1 MNGLTLRNR
10 LIKAATSEGRSPGG
24 VPGDSLARFHERF
37 GEGGVGMTTLAY
49 CAAEADGRI
58 HEHMLHMDEPHR
70 ETLAALIT
78 RAQATGTKVAG
89 QLSHCG
95 SFTKNR
101 QMQDRRPLGPS
112 RTLNPLG
119 IPHGLGIVDALST
132 DQIRE
137 RVRVHAR
144 AAGFMKSV
152 GFDAIELHFGH
163 GYAVSQFL
171 SPRTNRRSDEYGG
184 SLENRARFALEV
196 LEAVREAVGED
207 FPLLAKISMSDGV
220 ARGTSIDESLTFAS
234 ELDTAGIDAIVL
246 SGGSSSGNPMMVF
259 HGDSLLPGLL
269 AEESSALMRL
279 GLRLARPFM
288 FKSYPYRETYFLED
302 ALRVRERVGC
312 AVCYVG
318 GVCTGASV
326 ERLMN
331 DGFDFVQLGRAL
343 LYDPDLPKR
352 LARESD
358 YRNGC
363 DHCNRCA
370 SLIEAPGGIRCVR
383 VPSLTDI

>member
-1 MNGLTLRNR
+1 
-10 LIKAATSEGRSPGG
+10 
-24 VPGDSLARFHERF
+24 
-37 GEGGVGMTTLAY
+37 
-49 CAAEADGRI
+49 
-58 HEHMLHMDEPHR
+58 
-70 ETLAALIT
+70 
-78 RAQATGTKVAG
+78 
-89 QLSHCG
+89 
-95 SFTKNR
+95 
-101 QMQDRRPLGPS
+101 
-112 RTLNPLG
+112 
-119 IPHGLGIVDALST
+119 
-132 DQIRE
+132 
-137 RVRVHAR
+137 
-144 AAGFMKSV
+144 
-152 GFDAIELHFGH
+152 
-163 GYAVSQFL
+163 
-171 SPRTNRRSDEYGG
+171 
-184 SLENRARFALEV
+184 
-196 LEAVREAVGED
+196 
-207 FPLLAKISMSDGV
+207 MSDGV